1 MTTLFNM
8 FAELNSFIDCKDHMD
23 VTRDSDITTE
33 NSPEFKEL
41 VNEWIDGKYDEC
53 PELLKQ
59 RLTGIYLKTIL
70 D

>member
-8 FAELNSFIDCKDHMD
+8 FAELNSFVDCKDHMD
-23 VTRDSDITTE
+23 VTRDSGINTE
-33 NSPEFKEL
+33 NSPEFKGL
-41 VNEWIDGKYDEC
+41 VNEWSNGEYDEC

-59 RLTGIYLKTIL
+59 RLTKMYLKTIL